1 MAQKIKK
8 EKEEELLALGE
19 KQEEIQIEE
28 TKKRNLVFPI
38 ILMIVGIILMII
50 GTFFN
55 DITNFFNTI
64 SENNKETIIKDD
76 NILNC
81 KKTNEDKTLGL
92 NTKTEY
98 TYVFKNKKLQSIKE
112 IRTIEPIEY
121 SDIGPNN
128 IKVINGQYTDLLAK
142 LTNIE
147 GLTITQNLNNNK
159 IVVTINVDLKK
170 YDATKLPENDK
181 IKVVNTFNETSKSVK
196 EKIAYSGDVLCE

>member
-8 EKEEELLALGE
+8 EKEEDLLVLGE
-19 KQEEIQIEE
+19 KQEQIQIEE
-28 TKKRNLVFPI
+28 TKKKNLVFPI
-38 ILMIVGIILMII
+38 ILMIVGILLMII
-50 GTFFN
+50 GVFFN

-64 SENNKETIIKDD
+64 SENNKETVIKDD

-147 GLTITQNLNNNK
+147 GLTITQNLN
-159 IVVTINVDLKK
+159 VDLKK